1 MKTIRQA
8 IKVFLLM
15 TVLTGAAYPLL
26 ITGAAALI
34 FPHRAGGTIVE
45 RNGWP
50 IGSMLIGQNFSDP
63 RYFQPRPSATGYGA
77 MPSGGSNLGPTSRAL
92 KEAVAEK
99 VRSLQAADGTD
110 AEVPLDLLFAS
121 ASGLDPHITPAAAR
135 YQVTRIVSTRRLDE
149 KAKTDI
155 FLLIDRLTEPPAF
168 GLLGE
173 PRINVLL
180 LNLALDSL
188 TEGRK

>member
-1 MKTIRQA
+1 LREA
-8 IKVFLLM
+8 I
-15 TVLTGAAYPLL
+15 A
-26 ITGAAALI
+26 
-34 FPHRAGGTIVE
+34 E
-45 RNGWP
+45 RH
-50 IGSMLIGQNFSDP
+50 
-63 RYFQPRPSATGYGA
+63 
-77 MPSGGSNLGPTSRAL
+77 
-92 KEAVAEK
+92 
-99 VRSLQAADGTD
+99 RSLRAANGTD
-110 AEVPLDLLFAS
+110 ADVPLDLLFAS

-135 YQVTRIVSTRRLDE
+135 YQVERIVSARRLDE

-155 FLLIDRLTEPPAF
+155 FLLIDRLSEPPEF